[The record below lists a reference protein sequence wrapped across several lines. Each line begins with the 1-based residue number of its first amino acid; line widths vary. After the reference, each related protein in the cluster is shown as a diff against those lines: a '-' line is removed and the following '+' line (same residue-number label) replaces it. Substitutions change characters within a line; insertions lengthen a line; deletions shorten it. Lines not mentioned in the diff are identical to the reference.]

1 MIMLDQPGSV
11 SSHEAADRT
20 ARLDEQDD
28 GSIWPQDEPGGMEV
42 KRLLVDVAADGRRD
56 LSSLEPKKEWIGE
69 RMAFHDLFCVLF
81 RVDRKRHHPG
91 ADLFEPLNAFL
102 KVS

>member
-1 MIMLDQPGSV
+1 
-11 SSHEAADRT
+11 
-20 ARLDEQDD
+20 
-28 GSIWPQDEPGGMEV
+28 
-42 KRLLVDVAADGRRD
+42 
-56 LSSLEPKKEWIGE
+56 
-69 RMAFHDLFCVLF
+69 MAFHDLFCVLF